1 MVLTKIPLNDLETN
15 VKSTLIK
22 STDDAKND
30 QVINIKDTAVIGVNT
45 DCLISWQYS
54 SKMYLNIAKRKIV
67 PYTLN
72 ILTK

>member
-1 MVLTKIPLNDLETN
+1 MVLTKITLNDLETN

-45 DCLISWQYS
+45 DCLISQQYS
-54 SKMYLNIAKRKIV
+54 SKMYLNIAKCKIV

>member
-30 QVINIKDTAVIGVNT
+30 RVINIKDTAVIGVNT

>member
-30 QVINIKDTAVIGVNT
+30 RVINIKDTAVIGVNT

-54 SKMYLNIAKRKIV
+54 SKMYLNIAKCKIV
-67 PYTLN
+67 SHTLN

>member
-1 MVLTKIPLNDLETN
+1 MVLTKIFLNYLETN
-15 VKSTLIK
+15 IKSMLIK

-45 DCLISWQYS
+45 DCLISQQYS
-54 SKMYLNIAKRKIV
+54 SKLYLNVAKCKIV
-67 PYTLN
+67 PCTLK